1 MEQLYVPAL
10 KAGVIERVQEILKVL
25 NHSLVQWELYLTA
38 VCRYLSQ
45 RSLYHILYQTQLYMR
60 VYTVCVSLS
69 VCVCVCVCFGVYMR
83 VHSVCAIN
91 ERSLYLS
98 YRTSFEQA

>member
-60 VYTVCVSLS
+60 VLCVCFCVCVSLS
-69 VCVCVCVCFGVYMR
+69 VCVFRCLYACV
-83 VHSVCAIN
+83 
-91 ERSLYLS
+91 
-98 YRTSFEQA
+98 Q